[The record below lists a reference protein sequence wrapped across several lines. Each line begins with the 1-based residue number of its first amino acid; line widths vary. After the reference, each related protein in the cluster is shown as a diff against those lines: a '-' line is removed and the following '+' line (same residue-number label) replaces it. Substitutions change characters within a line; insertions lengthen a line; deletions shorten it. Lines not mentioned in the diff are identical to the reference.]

1 MEQFLSTFTDN
12 PFIITVLYAV
22 APLAFIL
29 PYALV
34 TLYAE
39 MKMAAHMQDR
49 VAYMHTGYHGTL
61 QPFADMLKLL
71 QKEDIIPTA
80 ANKPLFILAP
90 YLVFAGTYATFA
102 VLPFSSAYVGSNID
116 LGIFF
121 LVAVSSLV
129 VVGIMMAGWASNN
142 KWSLFGALRSAAQ
155 IVSYEI
161 PAAMAILGVV
171 MVAGTMSLQQMSIYQ
186 SGGITDWLIFGGQL
200 VSWKKFAIIPF
211 MIILFIIYLISS
223 MAEVNRTP
231 FDIPEAE
238 SELVQGYNTE
248 YSGMKF
254 AIFYLAEYANL
265 FVVSAVAVVL
275 FFGGWSSPFGEM
287 MSGPFWD
294 IFWFVTKGMF
304 FVFLNIW
311 LRWTLP
317 RLRVDQLMYVSWKVL
332 TPFTLLCVIA
342 IGLIMVL

>member
-1 MEQFLSTFTDN
+1 ME
-12 PFIITVLYAV
+12 FITSALENQILLAVLNAAV
-22 APLAFIL
+22 PLLFIL

-34 TLYAE
+34 TIYIE
-39 MKMAAHMQDR
+39 MKMSAHMQNR

-61 QPFADMLKLL
+61 QPLADIVKLL

-80 ANKPLFILAP
+80 ADKFLFILAP
-90 YLVFAGTYATFA
+90 YLVFVGTYASFA
-102 VLPFSSAYVGSNID
+102 VLPFSSAYAGSELD
-116 LGIFF
+116 LGIFY

-129 VVGIMMAGWASNN
+129 VVGILMAGWASNN

-161 PAAMAILGVV
+161 PAALAILGVV
-171 MVAGTMSLQQMSIYQ
+171 MIAGTMNLQTLTSLQ
-186 SGGITDWLIFGGQL
+186 SGGIHEWIIFGGALPIGQKL
-200 VSWKKFAIIPF
+200 ALIPF
-211 MIILFIIYLISS
+211 VVVLFIIYLISS
-223 MAEVNRTP
+223 MAEINRTP

-265 FVVSAVAVVL
+265 FLVSAVAVVL
-275 FFGGWSSPFGEM
+275 FFGGWASPFGEL
-287 MSGPFWD
+287 MSGPLWGT
-294 IFWFVTKGMF
+294 FWFVTKGML
-304 FVFLNIW
+304 FVCLNIW

-317 RLRVDQLMYVSWKVL
+317 RMRVDQLMYVSWKVM
-332 TPFTLLCVIA
+332 TPFALLCVIV
-342 IGLIMVL
+342 IGFILVL